1 MRWTCFYSWIF
12 LRHCDHWFLKEG
24 ALKMKGLSRE
34 INNHLFTYT
43 ALDVCFQ
50 IALRNKFYPCGRLPS
65 KEGGYVVRVD
75 LFRLDRRKLR
85 SFSVF
90 YLFIHFGLC
99 WVFVAEHSLCLTVAS
114 GGYSPGA
121 LRGLLTDW
129 LLLLPSTVSRHMGSA
144 VAVPGF

>member
-1 MRWTCFYSWIF
+1 
-12 LRHCDHWFLKEG
+12 
-24 ALKMKGLSRE
+24 MKGLSRE

-90 YLFIHFGLC
+90 CFFIHLGLC
-99 WVFVAEHSLCLTVAS
+99 GVFVAEHRLCLTAAS
-114 GGYSPGA
+114 GGHSLA
-121 LRGLLTDW
+121 AVRALLT
-129 LLLLPSTVSRHMGSA
+129 A
-144 VAVPGF
+144 VASLVAEHRL

>member
-1 MRWTCFYSWIF
+1 
-12 LRHCDHWFLKEG
+12 
-24 ALKMKGLSRE
+24 MKGLSRE

-121 LRGLLTDW
+121 LRGLLTD
-129 LLLLPSTVSRHMGSA
+129 
-144 VAVPGF
+144 